1 VDLWCETYAA
11 VARATTLK
19 VILALVAALDLE
31 CEQADVITAFLNGHM
46 DADEN
51 VYIRLPDKRLAK
63 LRKALYGLRRSP
75 RLWYKELS
83 RFLAKIGFEAIEAD
97 QCVFINNNGTIIMA
111 YVDDI
116 IFITKTPQQMADLKA
131 KVFNKYKCRGL
142 GSNRALLGNSSAPR
156 PRKALY

>member
-1 VDLWCETYAA
+1 LKDNGRLERFKARLVVCGNRQDVDLWRETYAA

-19 VILALVAALDLE
+19 VILALVAALNLK

-83 RFLAKIGFEAIEAD
+83 RFLATIGFEAIEAD
-97 QCVFINNNGTIIMA
+97 QCVFINNNSAEQIPSG
-111 YVDDI
+111 
-116 IFITKTPQQMADLKA
+116 
-131 KVFNKYKCRGL
+131 KYAVHSYARD
-142 GSNRALLGNSSAPR
+142 
-156 PRKALY
+156 